1 METQSKLRTHWDNH
15 KTKYYIAGGVVLA
28 VGIGFAA
35 GYGVRSVKSVDGDLI
50 NQSMINI
57 LSKGNVQ
64 NVTVVKPKGHPGN
77 IIEDV
82 KTGVRYLSQND
93 ARKALGLTT
102 SEFVKKINAGL
113 LINHGANSGM
123 HVV

>member
-28 VGIGFAA
+28 VGVGFAA
-35 GYGVRSVKSVDGDLI
+35 GYGVRSLKTIEGDLI
-50 NQSMINI
+50 NPKMINV
-57 LSKGNVQ
+57 LSKDNVQ
-64 NVTVVKPKGHPGN
+64 NITVVKPKGHPGN

-82 KTGVRYLSQND
+82 KTGVRYLSQRD
-93 ARKALGLTT
+93 AQTALGLSPTQLKT
-102 SEFVKKINAGL
+102 KISEGL
-113 LINHGANSGM
+113 LINHGANTGM

>member
-1 METQSKLRTHWDNH
+1 M
-15 KTKYYIAGGVVLA
+15 A
-28 VGIGFAA
+28 VGVGFAA
-35 GYGVRSVKSVDGDLI
+35 GYGIRSIKGVEGDLI

-82 KTGVRYLSQND
+82 KTGVRYLSQRD
-93 ARKALGLTT
+93 AREALGLTT
-102 SEFVKKINAGL
+102 SEFAKKINAGL
-113 LINHGANSGM
+113 LINHGANTGM